1 MVMREKRSA
10 RSGKLILSLS
20 EERLTSEKHAVTSAR
35 SAAAARSGFCLIRLM
50 GGSFLMAICGK
61 MKSKRQWVTR
71 NKRFDAFNGSCGKA
85 AANISHCSK
94 SKTHDMI
101 KKPCLSTREKQAFLI
116 PIIPTQQILEYG
128 SLFTII
134 LRANHS
140 QIC

>member
-1 MVMREKRSA
+1 M
-10 RSGKLILSLS
+10 
-20 EERLTSEKHAVTSAR
+20 
-35 SAAAARSGFCLIRLM
+35 
-50 GGSFLMAICGK
+50 
-61 MKSKRQWVTR
+61 TR
-71 NKRFDAFNGSCGKA
+71 GKRFDAFNGSCGKA
-85 AANISHCSK
+85 AANISHFFK
-94 SKTHDMI
+94 AKTHDMI

>member
-1 MVMREKRSA
+1 
-10 RSGKLILSLS
+10 
-20 EERLTSEKHAVTSAR
+20 
-35 SAAAARSGFCLIRLM
+35 
-50 GGSFLMAICGK
+50 MAICSK
-61 MKSKRQWVTR
+61 MKSKPQWVTR
-71 NKRFDAFNGSCGKA
+71 YKRFDAFNGSCGKA
-85 AANISHCSK
+85 ANISHFSK

-116 PIIPTQQILEYG
+116 PIIQTQQILEYG